1 MHYFFVSP
9 EQINGDKIEVTG
21 ENFHHMIDVLRI
33 GKQEKF
39 EVCDGKGKDY
49 LCQIDEQKP
58 SEKRLTACILD
69 TYPSENELPY
79 RLVLYQGL
87 AKGKKMDEIIQKGT
101 ELGISDFVP
110 FESKFCVVHLKED
123 KTIEKKVERWQKI
136 AKSAAQQSKRGRVP
150 RVHHPIMLS
159 NLDQLHGKS
168 LIAYENERDYSLKA
182 AVQKWDD
189 QVDQINILIGPE
201 GGFDEEEVSI
211 LENIGVER
219 ISLGKRILRTETA
232 GVVLCAQLNY
242 ALE

>member
-9 EQINGDKIEVTG
+9 EQINGDKIEMTG

-58 SEKRLTACILD
+58 SENRLTACILD

-123 KTIEKKVERWQKI
+123 KTIEKKVERWQ
-136 AKSAAQQSKRGRVP
+136 
-150 RVHHPIMLS
+150 
-159 NLDQLHGKS
+159 
-168 LIAYENERDYSLKA
+168 
-182 AVQKWDD
+182 
-189 QVDQINILIGPE
+189 
-201 GGFDEEEVSI
+201 
-211 LENIGVER
+211 
-219 ISLGKRILRTETA
+219 
-232 GVVLCAQLNY
+232 
-242 ALE
+242 